1 MKIHLPFT
9 KTDMKKLLPLI
20 ACVLFSTIVVA
31 QDDPAIPPAP
41 KKKKTTVD
49 LSNRPGD
56 HLLLLLGY
64 TGWAGKP
71 DTIKPEGF
79 SKSINAYFMFDF
91 PFKTNPKLSMAFG
104 PGISSDHIIFKET
117 YVGIKDLTEEIR
129 FTNQEDTNHF
139 KKTKLATVYAEA
151 PIEFRYSADPL
162 RGNGLKIAIGVKVG
176 TMLNAHTRNVKLE
189 NKNDAVL
196 NDYTM
201 KEYSKQ
207 FFNKNRL
214 VATARVG
221 YGHFTIYGSYQITTL
236 FQDGAAA
243 EIRPFSIGLTLSGL

>member
-9 KTDMKKLLPLI
+9 KTDMKKLLPLL
-20 ACVLFSTIVVA
+20 ACVLISGVVIA
-31 QDDPAIPPAP
+31 QDDPAIP
-41 KKKKTTVD
+41 KKKQKID
-49 LSNRPGD
+49 LSNRSND
-56 HLLLLLGY
+56 HLLLQLGY

-71 DTIKPEGF
+71 DTIQPKGF
-79 SKSINAYFMFDF
+79 SKSINGYFMFDF
-91 PFKTNPKLSMAFG
+91 PFKTNPRLSMAFG
-104 PGISSDHIIFKET
+104 PGISSDHIIFKKT
-117 YVGIKDLTEEIR
+117 YVGIKDQTEQIR
-129 FTNQEDTNHF
+129 FTNQDDTNHF
-139 KKTKLATVYAEA
+139 KKTKLATVYLEA
-151 PIEFRYSADPL
+151 PIEFRYSADPVK
-162 RGNGLKIAIGVKVG
+162 GNGLKMAIGVKVG

-189 NKNDAVL
+189 NKSGGVI

-243 EIRPFSIGLTLSGL
+243 EIRPFSIGLTLAGL